1 MQRLFLSEIC
11 LFGFIFLHYHI
22 RVAALLR
29 LVISNFLTN
38 QSVLAGCYMLS
49 QPSTL
54 KYQAMS
60 CICFKSIIL
69 PFETETLL
77 CAAITEEG
85 NTASPLSCLCLAVC
99 IIPPPAAAA
108 GTSFLL
114 HLIPGGISTGTVT
127 VCIPIIPSYSCSI
140 IMVLVA
146 AHMVSSPYI
155 YTDDGTAI

>member
-1 MQRLFLSEIC
+1 
-11 LFGFIFLHYHI
+11 
-22 RVAALLR
+22 
-29 LVISNFLTN
+29 
-38 QSVLAGCYMLS
+38 MLS

-85 NTASPLSCLCLAVC
+85 NTANPLWLAVC
-99 IIPPPAAAA
+99 IIPPAAAA

-114 HLIPGGISTGTVT
+114 HIIPGGISTVLSHHG
-127 VCIPIIPSYSCSI
+127 IGYRYPPPIYI
-140 IMVLVA
+140 
-146 AHMVSSPYI
+146 I
-155 YTDDGTAI
+155 YTDDGTAIYARDE